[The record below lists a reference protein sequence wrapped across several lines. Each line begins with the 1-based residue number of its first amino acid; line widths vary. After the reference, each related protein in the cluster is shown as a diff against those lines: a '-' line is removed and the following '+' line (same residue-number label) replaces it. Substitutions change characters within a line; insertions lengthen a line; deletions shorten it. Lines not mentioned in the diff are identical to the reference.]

1 MSLRQ
6 DKHSEGTRSENL
18 MDDQQQQRINQ
29 AAQEFANAVVE
40 SQRVL
45 AERSISAQQ
54 LNTEI
59 THQFFTDVVEH
70 LQRMGEETRGA
81 TQELAEQTQKSQEAA
96 QALAQESAQVYM
108 NFLNTMTPF
117 GPASSGEAGSRGT

>member
-1 MSLRQ
+1 
-6 DKHSEGTRSENL
+6 
-18 MDDQQQQRINQ
+18 MDDEQQQQRINQ
-29 AAQEFANAVVE
+29 AAQEFANAIVA

-54 LNTEI
+54 LNTEL
-59 THQFFTDVVEH
+59 TQQFFTNVVEH
-70 LQRMGEETRGA
+70 LQRMGEETQGA

-96 QALAQESAQVYM
+96 QELAQESAQVYM

-117 GPASSGEAGSRGT
+117 GPAGSGEAGSRGT

>member
-1 MSLRQ
+1 MTEEQ
-6 DKHSEGTRSENL
+6 E
-18 MDDQQQQRINQ
+18 QQRINQ
-29 AAQEFANAVVE
+29 AAQEFANAIVA
-40 SQRVL
+40 SQRTL

-54 LNTEI
+54 LNTEL
-59 THQFFTDVVEH
+59 TQQFFTQVVEH

-81 TQELAEQTQKSQEAA
+81 VQELSEQTQKSQEAA

-117 GPASSGEAGSRGT
+117 GSAGSGEAGSRGT

>member
-1 MSLRQ
+1 
-6 DKHSEGTRSENL
+6 

-40 SQRVL
+40 SQRAI

-54 LNTEI
+54 LNTEL
-59 THQFFTDVVEH
+59 TQQFFTNVIEH

-96 QALAQESAQVYM
+96 QALAQESADVYM
-108 NFLNTMTPF
+108 NFLNSMTPF
-117 GPASSGEAGSRGT
+117 GPAAREKLEGGASRA